1 MWAGHFINPAGHLV
15 FWKENLMGKLVS
27 MREYARIRGVNLN
40 AVQTAIKSG
49 RIHKTRDDK
58 IDVDEANREW
68 FMNTDQAQQ
77 RKPDPLFEG
86 QGGVRMSNMGTFQQA
101 KTADIYYRAM
111 LAKAKLKMLTGE
123 MVDRKRA
130 GNYAFNLG
138 RALRDLFM
146 SFPVRYGALIAAEL
160 GTDEHQ
166 TSAVLDEYIRK
177 MLTESQDILSKE
189 LWKSAQL

>member
-1 MWAGHFINPAGHLV
+1 
-15 FWKENLMGKLVS
+15 

-68 FMNTDQAQQ
+68 FMNTDPAQQ
-77 RKPDPLFEG
+77 RKPDPLFEA

-111 LAKAKLKMLTGE
+111 LAK
-123 MVDRKRA
+123 
-130 GNYAFNLG
+130 
-138 RALRDLFM
+138 
-146 SFPVRYGALIAAEL
+146 
-160 GTDEHQ
+160 
-166 TSAVLDEYIRK
+166 TSCEC
-177 MLTESQDILSKE
+177 
-189 LWKSAQL
+189 

>member
-1 MWAGHFINPAGHLV
+1 MRV
-15 FWKENLMGKLVS
+15 F
-27 MREYARIRGVNLN
+27 AGVNLN

-68 FMNTDQAQQ
+68 FMNTDPAQR
-77 RKPDPLFEG
+77 RKPDPLFEA

-123 MVDRKRA
+123 TVDRKRA
-130 GNYAFNLG
+130 GSYAFNLG
-138 RALRDLFM
+138 RALRDLFI
-146 SFPVRYGALIAAEL
+146 SFPVHYGALIAAEL

-166 TSAVLDEYIRK
+166 TSAILDEYIRK
-177 MLTESQDILSKE
+177 MLTERQDILSKE
-189 LWKSAQL
+189 LWDKFPQMTEFDINILKINEIYLIKNVSHLDF